1 VVVGDQGAS
10 GRRRLRV
17 QPLRA
22 GGAAG
27 CAAGGR
33 LPGLGSERD
42 GSGPAV
48 VRRLR
53 VAADP
58 DGEAAVAALALVG
71 EGRGDRRGAGSAGP
85 GDRSQAPVPGAPGG
99 RQPSGRPGPG
109 RAVPALRAGHPAWPG
124 GGGRVAAGALPPG
137 AEHRAAAAT
146 LAGAGRGGVGGDTAA
161 GPGHAAPGRARH
173 PVRGRLRGQRRGAA
187 AGDRRG
193 DPALPAVRHR
203 PHHQPHAGLWAPY
216 RRPGARLRRGGPGT
230 GSAPG
235 PELQPGGR
243 WRDPGGR
250 RIGPA
255 GPPPH
260 PGRRRPALQP
270 PPLRRRQDHR
280 GVQRPP
286 APGGRPGHPWG
297 ELLAVVGR
305 TMQPAS
311 TSLWLRP
318 TGHDRPPA
326 AIDR

>member
-124 GGGRVAAGALPPG
+124 GGGPGRCWGAP
-137 AEHRAAAAT
+137 
-146 LAGAGRGGVGGDTAA
+146 AGRRAPSGCSYA
-161 GPGHAAPGRARH
+161 GWRWPRRCRRRH
-173 PVRGRLRGQRRGAA
+173 CCWPWPRCS
-187 AGDRRG
+187 
-193 DPALPAVRHR
+193 
-203 PHHQPHAGLWAPY
+203 W
-216 RRPGARLRRGGPGT
+216 
-230 GSAPG
+230 
-235 PELQPGGR
+235 
-243 WRDPGGR
+243 
-250 RIGPA
+250 A
-255 GPPPH
+255 GPPPCSR
-260 PGRRRPALQP
+260 PPSGSASGCCRWRPARRSCATGCTTSTASSAARWPMGSLPSSWGSATPRWSWDWVSSWAGTPAWWSLARPWRSPHRSSRPAAASRTPSTGASTAAATTP
-270 PPLRRRQDHR
+270 PGPSRRSASACARRSTWTPLGRAAGR
-280 GVQRPP
+280 
-286 APGGRPGHPWG
+286 GRPDHATGQHV
-297 ELLAVVGR
+297 AV
-305 TMQPAS
+305 AAA
-311 TSLWLRP
+311 
-318 TGHDRPPA
+318 DRPRPA
-326 AIDR
+326 AGCH